1 MAKGSLSMKISL
13 TGLLVLIEIWYYFT
27 QETLLLRPMAYVAWI
42 LFALYG
48 LVRIITNRVYNR
60 NTVFFLLLLLCV
72 FGMFTSGVFSVDI
85 NSSMQVIMQSF
96 TFFLAGIAMLLE
108 KEERYFYKYVFLFS
122 ALFLGI
128 IFLEFILPDMYL
140 SIIEPLLPSDYAAS
154 RSRLR
159 IVDGAYIGLANQ
171 TSVTEF
177 LLHIGIAICVFKLAL
192 AGEKKM
198 KITRFIPVILFVVGL
213 LLTNRRGGVLVA
225 LFLLALFLFLNK
237 RTKTTATILIVLLV
251 LLLIYAGSDI
261 VPGLSD
267 ILEKFNMNNEDI
279 SHGRLE
285 IWAKIISAGGIK
297 WFSGNGIGTFS
308 SQLSE
313 IIGTSSSHNSYLQL
327 LYEMGIL
334 GTIVYVAP
342 SVYTVFKGIKLFF
355 RFKDDA
361 QETHLFAEI
370 SFCLYLQLMILLFS
384 LFEATLTDP
393 SVLFVLAPAQL
404 KIALISKEYSG

>member
-13 TGLLVLIEIWYYFT
+13 IGLLVLIELWYYFT
-27 QETLLLRPMAYVAWI
+27 QETLVLRPMAYVAWI

-72 FGMFTSGVFSVDI
+72 FGMFTSGVFSVDT

-96 TFFLAGIAMLLE
+96 IFFLAGIVMLLE
-108 KEERYFYKYVFLFS
+108 KEERYFYKYVSFLS

-128 IFLEFILPDMYL
+128 IFLEFILPEMYL
-140 SIIEPLLPSDYAAS
+140 SIIEPLLPSSYAAA
-154 RSRLR
+154 RSHLR
-159 IVDGAYIGLANQ
+159 IVDGSYIGLANQ

-177 LLHIGIAICVFKLAL
+177 LLHIGIAVCVFKLAA
-192 AGEKKM
+192 AGEQKTT
-198 KITRFIPVILFVVGL
+198 ITRFIPVILFVVGL

-225 LFLLALFLFLNK
+225 LLLLALFLFLNK

-251 LLLIYAGSDI
+251 LLLLYAGSDI
-261 VPGLSD
+261 VPGLSN
-267 ILEKFNMNNEDI
+267 ILEKIDMNKDDV

-285 IWAKIISAGGIK
+285 IWATILSPGSIK
-297 WFSGNGIGTFS
+297 WFAGNGVGTLS
-308 SQLSE
+308 SRLSE
-313 IIGTSSSHNSYLQL
+313 MVGTASAHNAYLQL

-334 GTIVYVAP
+334 GAMAYIAP
-342 SVYTVFKGIKLFF
+342 SIYTVIKGIKLFF

-361 QETHLFAEI
+361 QETHLFAEV
-370 SFCLYLQLMILLFS
+370 SFCLYLQLMILIFS

-393 SVLFVLAPAQL
+393 PVMFVLAPAQL
-404 KIALISKEYSG
+404 KIALISKEYSC